1 MAQQMTKFSAGAERE
16 DRPHGYGRF
25 YSAFRKLIIR
35 GDPEETKR
43 VLVSQYTGGRTDS
56 LKGMTLKEYTDL
68 CNAIE
73 EMNGTRNE
81 LRHRRSTALKLIQ
94 ELGVDT
100 TDWAQINDFC
110 RHPRIAGKAFG
121 QLSIEELTELAT
133 RLRSIKRKGWQR
145 AQPGDGADGTPK
157 STLILLNM
165 PAKGSKHN

>member
-1 MAQQMTKFSAGAERE
+1 MAKQVTKFSAVAERE

-35 GDPEETKR
+35 GDPEETRR

-56 LKGMTLKEYTDL
+56 LRGMTLKEYTDL

-73 EMNGTRNE
+73 RMDGSGDE
-81 LRHRRSTALKLIQ
+81 LRRRRSAVLKLMQ

-110 RHPRIAGKAFG
+110 RHPRIAGKPFG
-121 QLSIEELTELAT
+121 KLSTDELTDLAT
-133 RLRSIKRKGWQR
+133 RLRAIKRKGWQR

-157 STLILLNM
+157 STLVLLTM
-165 PAKGSKHN
+165 PAKGTKPN

>member
-68 CNAIE
+68 CTAIE
-73 EMNGTRNE
+73 EMNGTRDE

-110 RHPRIAGKAFG
+110 RHPRIAGKVFG
-121 QLSIEELTELAT
+121 KLSTDELTDLAT
-133 RLRSIKRKGWQR
+133 RLRAIKRKGWQR
-145 AQPGDGADGTPK
+145 AQPGDGADGTQSSRQQVVIIPM
-157 STLILLNM
+157 NM
-165 PAKGSKHN
+165 SQA